1 MVKLSRPSIKRAD
14 MDSVLSRMLSDELHP
29 GTTNKEFVKSL
40 ADALGLQGGFAL
52 GEYSRTVEIALRAL
66 ELPEGAAV
74 ILSPLAPP
82 VYHAALR
89 RLGLS
94 PVYLDVAASAPV
106 LDTAALV
113 ARVAEGSSAAVVI
126 DSSLGFLVDYE
137 SLGELP
143 IPIIEDV
150 SSGIGGYVGEQ
161 SAGSVGRLVI
171 IGLGPETIITA
182 GGGGAVLCRNTRD
195 KAALSRIV
203 EEYPVD
209 ILLSDMNAALG
220 LTQVKQLD
228 HFVSRRREIAG
239 VLLRALQRGRHRVPV
254 QPGDG
259 ENVWTTFPVIVDGS
273 VSEVQQYAKKHGVA
287 TVPAFD
293 LAALENRLEKGNA
306 PGDLSEAR
314 RFAMRTLRFPL
325 YPLLPNRDIEQLKR
339 VLSTLP

>member
-74 ILSPLAPP
+74 LLSPLAPP
-82 VYHAALR
+82 VYHAALQ

-94 PVYLDVAASAPV
+94 AHYLDVSASAPV
-106 LDTAALV
+106 LDATSLAAKV
-113 ARVAEGSSAAVVI
+113 EEISPAAVVV
-126 DSSLGFLVDYE
+126 DSTLGFLADYE

-143 IPIIEDV
+143 VSIVEDI
-150 SSGIGGYVGEQ
+150 SSGLGGYVGEQ
-161 SAGSVGRLVI
+161 SAGSLGRLVV

-182 GGGGAVLCRNTRD
+182 GGGAAVLCRNTRD
-195 KAALSRIV
+195 KAALSRVV

-254 QPGDG
+254 QPGEG
-259 ENVWTTFPVIVDGS
+259 ENVWTTFPVVVDGS

-287 TVPAFD
+287 TSPAFD
-293 LAALENRLEKGNA
+293 LAILENRLENSSGV
-306 PGDLSEAR
+306 GDFGEAR

-325 YPLLPNRDIEQLKR
+325 YPMLPNRDIEQLKR